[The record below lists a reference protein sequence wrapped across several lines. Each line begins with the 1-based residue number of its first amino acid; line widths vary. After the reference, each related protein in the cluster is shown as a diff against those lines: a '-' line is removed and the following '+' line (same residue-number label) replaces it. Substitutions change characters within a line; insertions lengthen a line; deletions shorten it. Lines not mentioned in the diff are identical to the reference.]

1 MSVIVVVQ
9 CAKKVGVDFAMIK
22 DCMNSTAGNRYEHEM
37 AQRTE
42 KLRPH
47 VTFVPWITLNS
58 VMILV
63 IIHGLFTT
71 FISNFMAY
79 IVLTSSSSLGRLLG
93 VSRSIERDVLSLLS
107 SWVSF
112 RCVFCV
118 LYLYLYYG
126 YFDRIC
132 YIPFLW
138 CFVSL
143 LWLTQVHRL
152 TQVHL
157 EKWPLKRCVC
167 VCLCCSGLVVSTC
180 RVIG

>member
-107 SWVSF
+107 S
-112 RCVFCV
+112 
-118 LYLYLYYG
+118 
-126 YFDRIC
+126 
-132 YIPFLW
+132 
-138 CFVSL
+138 
-143 LWLTQVHRL
+143 
-152 TQVHL
+152 
-157 EKWPLKRCVC
+157 
-167 VCLCCSGLVVSTC
+167 
-180 RVIG
+180 